1 MFKRFIQTVFCAV
14 ICLLIFYGC
23 VAYFLLQVAKGI
35 TFARRDLATLD
46 SISIHSDA
54 VSPPTKAT
62 GAVSLNNG
70 QYAPPLSVPS
80 NSGGR

>member
-1 MFKRFIQTVFCAV
+1 MFTRWTHTVFCAV

-23 VAYFLLQVAKGI
+23 IAYFLLQVAKGI
-35 TFARRDLATLD
+35 TFARRDLTTLD
-46 SISIHSDA
+46 SISIPPDA
-54 VSPPTKAT
+54 VSSPTIAT
-62 GAVSLNNG
+62 GAVSLDNG